1 MRRGDFS
8 IFTGQNSEDWKESSL
23 VGSLAEAVLVAAA
36 VVAVALVIAA
46 ERVAEEE
53 DAAVAVVKRGDAEFD

>member
-23 VGSLAEAVLVAAA
+23 VGSLAEAVLVAA